1 MPKTSTQLILSE
13 RREPRA
19 RLCSKQLTINNVDDR
34 KEAKKIGKSSSSGVK
49 THNCLQFGRQILE
62 FAALCIL
69 QHLVIRNTNQLHMP
83 TEDLC
88 RWAELLTN
96 GGFWSS
102 IFNLVERGRRE
113 LSVWSR
119 KMLYI
124 WYICLWWK
132 RRLFKQALKH
142 YFKVVPCENSLAL
155 RVIRTA
161 AWIKRLFVKTSEAF
175 LSDVC

>member
-1 MPKTSTQLILSE
+1 MELQTFSVPPIIEDAVEGITKALCSVLFHPSKCAYSSFSALGGAFKKTKNICTMPKTSTQLILSE

-69 QHLVIRNTNQLHMP
+69 QHLVIRNINQLHMP

-96 GGFWSS
+96 GGF
-102 IFNLVERGRRE
+102 
-113 LSVWSR
+113 
-119 KMLYI
+119 
-124 WYICLWWK
+124 
-132 RRLFKQALKH
+132 
-142 YFKVVPCENSLAL
+142 
-155 RVIRTA
+155 
-161 AWIKRLFVKTSEAF
+161 
-175 LSDVC
+175 